1 MQLRVVPYPPRSPKE
16 ITMRGLVLLI
26 LIVMLAYLLLCVP
39 EQATPD
45 YWDGYRQGRR
55 EALRTEGA
63 SNRPSGTP
71 AASRPDKSIEWN
83 RGFRQGLRSVP

>member
-1 MQLRVVPYPPRSPKE
+1 
-16 ITMRGLVLLI
+16 MRGLVVLI
-26 LIVMLAYLLLCVP
+26 LIVMIAYLLLCVP

-55 EALRTEGA
+55 EALRTEG
-63 SNRPSGTP
+63 STNGPSGTSAP
-71 AASRPDKSIEWN
+71 SRLDKSIEWN